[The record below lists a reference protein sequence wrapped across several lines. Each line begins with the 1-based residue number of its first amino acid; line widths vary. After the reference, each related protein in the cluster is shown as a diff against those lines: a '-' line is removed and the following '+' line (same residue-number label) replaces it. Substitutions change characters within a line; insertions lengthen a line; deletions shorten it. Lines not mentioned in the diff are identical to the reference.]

1 MYSVQIRDN
10 RDHQIWKF
18 YSVKQEIYKEVPTTV
33 TDETTGETT
42 TTITKRP
49 TGTYETVRYLTD
61 SKDELES
68 TYMSLLDKY
77 PRSSLLPIFIA
88 DYMLDMVFPD
98 DEGNIPSNPVD
109 PEHLSEEE
117 GDTPITE
124 F

>member
-10 RDHQIWKF
+10 RDHRVWKF
-18 YSVKQEIYKEVPTTV
+18 YTIKQEIFKEVPTTV
-33 TDETTGETT
+33 TDEDTGETT
-42 TTITKRP
+42 ETITKIP

-77 PRSSLLPIFIA
+77 PRSFLLPISIP
-88 DYMLDMVFPD
+88 DYVLDMVFPD
-98 DEGNIPSNPVD
+98 DAGNIPSNPVD
-109 PEHLSEEE
+109 PEHPSEE